1 MYPLESWPCAFEY
14 DNVLFTLPFPKLQ
27 KGTTFPLCQFTLP
40 FPSTPNTQFK
50 YLLLSKK
57 AFVLPRHTG
66 DKDLL
71 HLFCFTVFNSIIL
84 CITLESYCW
93 FTCLYSLKDLAAGN
107 MSSIPVPILNIR
119 VPNNRCVLSKHQIEE
134 IKQLSCI
141 YSLISD
147 TMKVSGR

>member
-1 MYPLESWPCAFEY
+1 MLLSMTMF
-14 DNVLFTLPFPKLQ
+14 
-27 KGTTFPLCQFTLP
+27 
-40 FPSTPNTQFK
+40 
-50 YLLLSKK
+50 YLLYCSPSCKKAQHSLSVNLLFLFLQHPTLSLSIYYFVK
-57 AFVLPRHTG
+57 AFVLPRHAG

-71 HLFCFTVFNSIIL
+71 CLFCFTVFNSIIL